1 MKKIIDLIFS
11 SKITVLL
18 LLILAIG
25 MGSATF
31 IEEKYDTETARHL
44 VYNAKWFEFLLL
56 LLALNFIGSIRKYN
70 LFSKQKAAAFLF
82 HTAFIVIIIGAAV
95 TRYTGF
101 NGTMHIRKG
110 ESANSMYSSEL
121 YLRVMVEDKG
131 GKYSYDLPVHLSQV
145 ANSPF
150 HISLDTKDNGTVE
163 FDYKGII
170 KNATDTI
177 EENVEGGKSML
188 GVVIPGAN
196 GRETIFISDGE
207 IKDMGKFII
216 SYNNNQRADAIKINE
231 KDGKLLI
238 NSPFEINRMAMPSMI
253 KDTISQGID
262 KDFTER
268 CLYDLGGP
276 VFVFKKGYKNAKKHL
291 IAGKGEGGPD
301 AILMNITI
309 NGKQH
314 SAQVLG
320 GSGYISMFQ
329 DAGIAG
335 TNIKMAYGEKEIDI
349 PFSLYLDR
357 FVLERYAGSNSP
369 SSFLSEVTLQDN
381 ANNINEKHKIFMNNV
396 LDYRGYRFF
405 QTSYDPDE
413 QGTVLSVNHDAN
425 GTMVTYA
432 GYLLMG
438 LGFLLTLLNR
448 KSRYFLLRRSIR
460 TIREKRK
467 AAIAGLAL
475 LFCLSTT
482 CYSQTTDVK
491 HVSVDHAEKFGHLV
505 VQTVN
510 GRFEPVNTLAYDVM
524 HKISR
529 KDMFDIAGVGKMEA
543 MQIFMDMPL
552 NVDFWKKQR
561 IIYIRE
567 KSVQDVLGIDGKYA
581 CFNDFF
587 DENGKYKLGDIAE
600 KAFRKKQAD
609 QNTFDKEIIKVDER
623 ANVCMMAFNGS
634 MLKIFPIQGVP
645 DNSWISWD
653 DSLAFIPMTGGLKI
667 LNEDLQL
674 NVFNVNNIMGLYL
687 QEVYK
692 ATKSNDYSRA
702 NKILDHIN
710 SIQRQPSLAKI
721 IPSTAMI
728 NNEISY
734 NKSKIFVKLRDWYSI
749 LSLALLLLSFID
761 VLSPKKN
768 RVVRLLLNVGIVL
781 LAAAFLYHTYG
792 LILRWYITG
801 HAPWSSGYEALLLIA
816 WGGLLAGFFFIRNSK
831 ITLAATSLLAFF
843 ILMTAGLSDYDPQLT
858 NLQPVLKS
866 YWLVI
871 HVATI
876 TISYGFL
883 GLGFILGLIN
893 MFIYMFKTQ
902 KNYKRLDQVTIE
914 LTHINEI
921 NLTIGVFL
929 AAVGTFLGGIWANES
944 WGKYWG
950 WDAKETWALVIV
962 ITYTIVLHLRFASS
976 LKREFIFNAAAV
988 LGYGSVLMTFF
999 GVNYYL
1005 SKGLHS
1011 YASGDTPVF
1020 PVWAWV
1026 AIFSIFA
1033 LIIAASY
1040 RQGKLKRE
1048 VV

>member
-1 MKKIIDLIFS
+1 MKKVLDLLFS
-11 SKITVLL
+11 SKTTVVLL
-18 LLILAIG
+18 LVLAIA

-31 IEEKYDTETARHL
+31 IEEKYDTETAKHL

-56 LLALNFIGSIRKYN
+56 LLVLNFAGSIKKYG
-70 LFSKQKAAAFLF
+70 LFSKEKAAAFLF
-82 HTAFIVIIIGAAV
+82 HFAFIIIIIGAAV

-110 ESANSMYSSEL
+110 ESANSMYSSDL
-121 YLRVMVEDKG
+121 YLRVAAEDKD

-145 ANSPF
+145 ANTPF
-150 HISLDTKDNGTVE
+150 HISLDTKDNGPIE
-163 FDYKGII
+163 FDYTGII

-177 EENVEGGKSML
+177 EENVAGGKSML
-188 GVVIPGAN
+188 GVVVPGAN
-196 GRETIFISDGE
+196 GRETIFITDGE
-207 IKDMGKFII
+207 IKDMGKFVIA
-216 SYNNNQRADAIKINE
+216 YNNDQRADAINIHQ
-231 KDGKLLI
+231 KDGKLFI
-238 NSPFEINRMAMPSMI
+238 NSPFDINRMAMPGMT
-253 KDTISQGID
+253 KDTISAGID
-262 KDFTER
+262 KEFREK

-276 VFVFKKGYKNAKKHL
+276 VFVFKKAYNNAKKHL
-291 IAGKGEGGPD
+291 IAGNGTGGPD
-301 AILMNITI
+301 AILMDITTK
-309 NGKQH
+309 GKKHQ
-314 SAQVLG
+314 AQVLG
-320 GSGYISMFQ
+320 GSGYISVFQ
-329 DAGIAG
+329 DAGIPG
-335 TNIKMAYGEKEIDI
+335 TNISMAYGEKEIEL

-357 FVLERYAGSNSP
+357 FVLERYAGSMSP
-369 SSFLSEVTLQDN
+369 SSFLSEVTLQDD
-381 ANNINEKHKIFMNNV
+381 ANNVNEKHKIFMNNV
-396 LDYRGYRFF
+396 LDYHGYRFF
-405 QTSYDPDE
+405 QTSYDADE
-413 QGTVLSVNHDAN
+413 NGTVLSVNHDAN
-425 GTMVTYA
+425 GTMITYF
-432 GYLLMG
+432 GYLLMA

-448 KSRYFLLRRSIR
+448 NSRYFLLRRSIR
-460 TIREKRK
+460 AIREKRK
-467 AAIAGLAL
+467 AAIAVLAL
-475 LFCLSTT
+475 LFCISVQG
-482 CYSQTTDVK
+482 YSQTADVK
-491 HVSVDHAEKFGHLV
+491 HVSAEHADKFGHLII
-505 VQTVN
+505 QTVD
-510 GRFEPVNTLAYDVM
+510 GRFEPVNTLAYDVL

-529 KDMFDIAGVGKMEA
+529 KDVFDIEGVGKMEA

-552 NVDFWKKQR
+552 NVDFWKKQK
-561 IIYIRE
+561 IVYVRE

-587 DENGKYKLGDIAE
+587 DENAKYKLADIAE
-600 KAFRKKQAD
+600 KSFRKKQAD

-634 MLKIFPIQGVP
+634 MLKIFPQQGAP
-645 DNSWISWD
+645 NSSWISWD

-674 NVFNVNNIMGLYL
+674 NVFNVNNIMGLYF

-692 ATKSNDYSRA
+692 ATKSGDYSRA
-702 NKILDHIN
+702 NNILNHIN
-710 SIQRQPSLAKI
+710 SIQRQTSIAKI
-721 IPSTAMI
+721 IPSATMVNYEI
-728 NNEISY
+728 NY
-734 NKSKIFVKLRDWYSI
+734 NKSKVFVKLRDWYGI
-749 LSLALLLLSFID
+749 LSLALLLLAFID
-761 VLSPKKN
+761 ILSTKKN
-768 RVVRLLLNVGIVL
+768 QVVRLLLNVGIVL

-816 WGGLLAGFFFIRNSK
+816 WGGLLAGFIFIRNSK

-843 ILMTAGLSDYDPQLT
+843 ILMTASLSDYDPQLT

-893 MFIYMFKTQ
+893 MFIYLFKNQ
-902 KNYKRLDQVTIE
+902 KNYRRLDQVTTE

-921 NLTIGVFL
+921 NITIGVFL

-976 LKREFIFNAAAV
+976 LKREFIFNAASV
-988 LGYGSVLMTFF
+988 LGYSSVLMTFF

-1033 LIIAASY
+1033 IIIGAAY
-1040 RQGKLKRE
+1040 RQGKLKRNA
-1048 VV
+1048 V